1 MRTFSSE
8 VIYSIGSVSTSFDW
22 FNVIAL
28 VSNHIDGNTF
38 EVYEIEDTVV
48 MLSLS

>member
-22 FNVIAL
+22 FNAIAL
-28 VSNHIDGNTF
+28 VSNHIDGDAF
-38 EVYEIEDTVV
+38 EVIEIEDTFV
-48 MLSLS
+48 MWSLS